1 MERWGS
7 YLCAS
12 TWSRGGISVLL
23 LFTSFLTWDWK
34 DLVGLVFEIWKL
46 FPRMKSSILD
56 SYSAVGMITSELPL
70 SARAIMASLSSSF
83 VFMFLRVVDSEHVL
97 CVCVCVRAYCS
108 FVGH

>member
-1 MERWGS
+1 MLPLGV
-7 YLCAS
+7 
-12 TWSRGGISVLL
+12 GGYKC
-23 LFTSFLTWDWK
+23 FTTFLTWDWK

-46 FPRMKSSILD
+46 FPHMKSSILD

-97 CVCVCVRAYCS
+97 CVCVCVCVCVRVYCS